1 LNSIGY
7 TLIEE
12 ILIPIAVIILAL
24 FAGYGYNFD
33 FHRCQLIANWNR
45 LKVGLFKKRPE
56 KGADGVEGNQKKES
70 GELNTSAPGP
80 EKKLQGPEEGE
91 DIDIHEIVDSKN
103 DIGGT
108 GTSAE
113 IHQPAAGHALFSSRR
128 TNTL

>member
-1 LNSIGY
+1 MLNSTGY

-12 ILIPIAVIILAL
+12 ILIPIAVVLLAL
-24 FAGYGYNFD
+24 LAGYGYYFT
-33 FHRCQLIANWNR
+33 FHRCQLIANQYR

-70 GELNTSAPGP
+70 GELNTSAPAP
-80 EKKLQGPEEGE
+80 EKKALGQEGE

-108 GTSAE
+108 GTSLE
-113 IHQPAAGHALFSSRR
+113 IHQPAGGHALFSSRR

>member
-1 LNSIGY
+1 MLNSTGY

-12 ILIPIAVIILAL
+12 ILIPIAVVLLAL
-24 FAGYGYNFD
+24 LAGYGYYSTIY
-33 FHRCQLIANWNR
+33 RCQLIANRYR

-56 KGADGVEGNQKKES
+56 KGADGAEGNRKES
-70 GELNTSAPGP
+70 GELNTSAPAP
-80 EKKLQGPEEGE
+80 EKKALGQEGE

-103 DIGGT
+103 DVGGT

-113 IHQPAAGHALFSSRR
+113 IHQPAGGHTLFSSRR

>member
-1 LNSIGY
+1 MLNSIGY

-12 ILIPIAVIILAL
+12 ILIPIAVVILAL
-24 FAGYGYNFD
+24 LAGYGYNFT

-56 KGADGVEGNQKKES
+56 KGADGAEGNQQES
-70 GELNTSAPGP
+70 GELNTSAPAP
-80 EKKLQGPEEGE
+80 EKNLLGPEEGE

-103 DIGGT
+103 DVGGT

-113 IHQPAAGHALFSSRR
+113 IHQPAGGHAVFSSRR